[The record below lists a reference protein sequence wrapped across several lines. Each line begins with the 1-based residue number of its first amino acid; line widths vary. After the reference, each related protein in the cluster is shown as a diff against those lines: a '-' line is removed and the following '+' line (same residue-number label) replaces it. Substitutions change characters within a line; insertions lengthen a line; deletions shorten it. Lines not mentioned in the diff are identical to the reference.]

1 MLALPGTRLVLF
13 LLFCLTAALPPGVAR
28 SEPID
33 VAVFHTNLA
42 RKGPGLLLRDIRGNR
57 DPQVKA
63 VVAVIAHAAPDILL
77 LLDVDYDHDLIALV
91 ALRDAVA
98 RAGVL
103 YPHIHALAP
112 NRGLSTGLDLDG
124 DGRIGGAR
132 DAQGYAEFAG
142 QGGMAILSRY
152 PIRTDRVQ
160 DHSALLWRDLPGAL
174 LTLPNGQPLLTPQ
187 VLAVQRLATT
197 GHWTVP
203 ITIRGQDIHL
213 LAFHATPPV
222 FDGPKDRNGRRN
234 HDEAQFWSVYLDGR
248 LAPPPKDRFVLIGD
262 SNMDPTDSEGRP
274 DAIQALLDDPRLQD
288 PQPKSAGG
296 LLARG
301 GGRGDPAL
309 HTASWPPPGPAG
321 LRVDIVLP
329 SADLTVLSSA
339 VLWPEPGSPL
349 AETVRIASH
358 HRLVSVT
365 LDWP

>member
-1 MLALPGTRLVLF
+1 M
-13 LLFCLTAALPPGVAR
+13 R
-28 SEPID
+28 SEPLDI
-33 VAVFHTNLA
+33 AVFHTNLA

-57 DPQVKA
+57 DPQVQA

-77 LLDVDYDHDLIALV
+77 LLDVDYDHDLITLA

-124 DGRIGGAR
+124 DGRTGSAR

-152 PIRTDRVQ
+152 PVRADRVQ

-174 LTLPNGQPLLTPQ
+174 LTLPDGQPLLTPQ
-187 VLAVQRLATT
+187 AMAVQRLSTT

-203 ITIRGQDIHL
+203 ITIGEQDLHL

-222 FDGPKDRNGRRN
+222 FDGPEDHNGRRN
-234 HDEAQFWSVYLDGR
+234 HDEARFWSLYLDGR
-248 LAPPPKDRFVLIGD
+248 LAPPPQGRFVLIGD
-262 SNMDPTDSEGRP
+262 SNMDPVDSEGRP
-274 DAIQALLDDPRLQD
+274 DAMKALLADPRLQD
-288 PQPKSAGG
+288 PQPESAGG
-296 LLARG
+296 RLADG

-309 HTASWPPPGPAG
+309 HTASWPAPGPSG
-321 LRVDIVLP
+321 LRVDLVLP
-329 SADLTVLSSA
+329 SADLTVLSAA
-339 VLWPEPGSPL
+339 VLWPEPGSPF
-349 AETVRIASH
+349 ADTVQAASH